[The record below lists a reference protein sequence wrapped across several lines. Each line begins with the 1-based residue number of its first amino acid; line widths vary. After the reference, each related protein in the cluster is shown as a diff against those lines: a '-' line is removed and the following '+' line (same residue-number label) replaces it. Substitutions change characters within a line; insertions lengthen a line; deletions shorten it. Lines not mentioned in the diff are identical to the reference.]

1 MEEENKVSEEKQVKV
16 PNPNPYKK
24 DHGESDPEVEAFAK
38 GELAKYQ
45 REQRE
50 KEAIA
55 ATEQKDTDASEET
68 AEKSDQEAT
77 PIAERPAKAE
87 DRVFKKR
94 YDDLKK
100 HYDSTINKHKEELTS
115 LRAQLES
122 STKQFVPPKSKEELE
137 AWRKE
142 YPDVYDMVETIAMN
156 KATTQTADLEN
167 KYKDLQLQQE
177 QIAKEKA
184 EVELLKIHPDF
195 NDLRQQDDFHTWAEQ
210 QDPTIQKH
218 KDELESLRNR
228 LESGNSQ
235 FAPPKSKEELEAW
248 RKEYPDVYDMVETIA
263 MEKATTRTAE
273 LEDKYKNLQLQQEQ
287 IAKEKAEVELLKL
300 HPDFNELRK
309 QDSFHEWAERQDPTI
324 QGWLYENTSNA
335 TLAARAIDLYKMDQG
350 ISKLSKKQESNV
362 KKEAAKAISKTRK
375 STETDMPQKKIWT
388 ATEISKLKAH
398 EFEKL
403 ESEID
408 LARLEGR
415 IEQR

>member
-1 MEEENKVSEEKQVKV
+1 MEQEKETPEVSNEKKVELQ
-16 PNPNPYKK
+16 NANPYSKVREK
-24 DHGESDPEVEAFAK
+24 DDAETEAFAK

-45 REQRE
+45 REQKE

-55 ATEQKDTDASEET
+55 ATEQKDPDASEET
-68 AEKSDQEAT
+68 ADESEQKAT

-100 HYDSTINKHKEELTS
+100 HYDSTIDKHKDELRS

-142 YPDVYDMVETIAMN
+142 YPDVYEMVETIAMN
-156 KATTQTADLEN
+156 KATTHTADLEN

-184 EVELLKIHPDF
+184 EVELLKLHPDF
-195 NDLRQQDDFHTWAEQ
+195 NDLRQ
-210 QDPTIQKH
+210 
-218 KDELESLRNR
+218 KDE
-228 LESGNSQ
+228 
-235 FAPPKSKEELEAW
+235 
-248 RKEYPDVYDMVETIA
+248 
-263 MEKATTRTAE
+263 
-273 LEDKYKNLQLQQEQ
+273 
-287 IAKEKAEVELLKL
+287 
-300 HPDFNELRK
+300 
-309 QDSFHEWAERQDPTI
+309 FHEWAAKQDPTI

-335 TLAARAIDLYKMDQG
+335 KLAARAIDLFKMDTGQ
-350 ISKLSKKQESNV
+350 SNLTKKEEKDI
-362 KKEAAKAISKTRK
+362 KKEAAKAISKTK
-375 STETDMPQKKIWT
+375 KANDSDVPKKKIWT
-388 ATEISKLKAH
+388 ATEISKLKPH
-398 EFEKL
+398 QFEKF
-403 ESEID
+403 EEEID

>member
-1 MEEENKVSEEKQVKV
+1 MEEEKKVSEETKAEI
-16 PNPNPYKK
+16 PNANPYSKIREK
-24 DHGESDPEVEAFAK
+24 DDAETEAFAK
-38 GELAKYQ
+38 GELAKFQ

-50 KEAIA
+50 KEAEA

-68 AEKSDQEAT
+68 ADKSEQQAT

-100 HYDSTINKHKEELTS
+100 HYDSTLNKHKEEVRT
-115 LRAQLES
+115 LRSQLES

-156 KATTQTADLEN
+156 KATTQTADLE
-167 KYKDLQLQQE
+167 
-177 QIAKEKA
+177 
-184 EVELLKIHPDF
+184 
-195 NDLRQQDDFHTWAEQ
+195 
-210 QDPTIQKH
+210 
-218 KDELESLRNR
+218 
-228 LESGNSQ
+228 
-235 FAPPKSKEELEAW
+235 
-248 RKEYPDVYDMVETIA
+248 
-263 MEKATTRTAE
+263 
-273 LEDKYKNLQLQQEQ
+273 DKYKNLQLQQEQ

-300 HPDFNELRK
+300 HPDFNEIRQK
-309 QDSFHEWAERQDPTI
+309 DEFHNWAANQDPTI

-335 TLAARAIDLYKMDQG
+335 KLAARAIDLYKMDNGQ
-350 ISKLSKKQESNV
+350 SKLTKKEEKDV

-375 STETDMPQKKIWT
+375 STESDIPKKKVWT
-388 ATEISKLKAH
+388 TSEISKLKPH
-398 EFEKL
+398 EFEKH
-403 ESEID
+403 EKDID

>member
-1 MEEENKVSEEKQVKV
+1 MEEEKKVSQETKAVLS
-16 PNPNPYKK
+16 NTNPYSK
-24 DHGESDPEVEAFAK
+24 DSGNEDPETEAFAK
-38 GELAKYQ
+38 GELTKYH

-50 KEAIA
+50 KAET

-68 AEKSDQEAT
+68 AEPTDQKAT

-142 YPDVYDMVETIAMN
+142 YPDVYDMVETIAIN
-156 KATTQTADLEN
+156 KATTQTADLET
-167 KYKDLQLQQE
+167 KYKDLKLQQE

-195 NDLRQQDDFHTWAEQ
+195 NELRANDDFHAWAEQ
-210 QDPTIQKH
+210 QDPNIQ
-218 KDELESLRNR
+218 S
-228 LESGNSQ
+228 
-235 FAPPKSKEELEAW
+235 
-248 RKEYPDVYDMVETIA
+248 
-263 MEKATTRTAE
+263 
-273 LEDKYKNLQLQQEQ
+273 
-287 IAKEKAEVELLKL
+287 
-300 HPDFNELRK
+300 
-309 QDSFHEWAERQDPTI
+309 
-324 QGWLYENTSNA
+324 WLYENTANSK
-335 TLAARAIDLYKMDQG
+335 LAARAIDLYKADRG
-350 ISKLSKKQESNV
+350 ITKAKKEDKDL
-362 KKEAAKAISKTRK
+362 KKEAAKAISKTK
-375 STETDMPQKKIWT
+375 KATDTDTPKKKIWT
-388 ATEISKLKAH
+388 TSEIAKLKPYQ
-398 EFEKL
+398 FEKF
-403 ESEID
+403 EKEID

>member
-1 MEEENKVSEEKQVKV
+1 MEEKEKETPEVSKETKVKM
-16 PNPNPYKK
+16 PAANPYQKNRE
-24 DHGESDPEVEAFAK
+24 DDPEVEAFAK

-45 REQRE
+45 REQKE
-50 KEAIA
+50 KEATA

-68 AEKSDQEAT
+68 AEKSETKAT

-100 HYDSTINKHKEELTS
+100 HYDSTINKHKDELQS
-115 LRAQLES
+115 LRTQLES

-184 EVELLKIHPDF
+184 EVELLKLHPDF
-195 NDLRQQDDFHTWAEQ
+195 NDLRQ
-210 QDPTIQKH
+210 
-218 KDELESLRNR
+218 KDE
-228 LESGNSQ
+228 
-235 FAPPKSKEELEAW
+235 FHDWA
-248 RKEYPDVYDMVETIA
+248 
-263 MEKATTRTAE
+263 
-273 LEDKYKNLQLQQEQ
+273 
-287 IAKEKAEVELLKL
+287 AK
-300 HPDFNELRK
+300 
-309 QDSFHEWAERQDPTI
+309 QDPTI

-335 TLAARAIDLYKMDQG
+335 QLAARAIDLYKMDTGQ
-350 ISKLSKKQESNV
+350 SKLTKKEEKDV
-362 KKEAAKAISKTRK
+362 KKEAAKAISKTK
-375 STETDMPQKKIWT
+375 KATDSDIPKKKVWT
-388 ATEISKLKAH
+388 TSEISKLKPH
-398 EFEKL
+398 EFEKF
-403 ESEID
+403 EKEID

>member
-1 MEEENKVSEEKQVKV
+1 MEEEKKVSEETKSIMQKV
-16 PNPNPYKK
+16 NPYSK
-24 DHGESDPEVEAFAK
+24 DHGDEDPEVEAFAK
-38 GELAKYQ
+38 GELSKFH

-50 KEAIA
+50 KEAEA

-68 AEKSDQEAT
+68 ADKLDQQAT

-142 YPDVYDMVETIAMN
+142 YPDVYDMVETIAIN

-167 KYKDLQLQQE
+167 KYKDLKLQQE

-195 NDLRQQDDFHTWAEQ
+195 NELRANDDFHAWAEQ
-210 QDPTIQKH
+210 QDPNIQ
-218 KDELESLRNR
+218 S
-228 LESGNSQ
+228 
-235 FAPPKSKEELEAW
+235 
-248 RKEYPDVYDMVETIA
+248 
-263 MEKATTRTAE
+263 
-273 LEDKYKNLQLQQEQ
+273 
-287 IAKEKAEVELLKL
+287 
-300 HPDFNELRK
+300 
-309 QDSFHEWAERQDPTI
+309 
-324 QGWLYENTSNA
+324 WLYENTANSK
-335 TLAARAIDLYKMDQG
+335 LAARAIDLYKADRG
-350 ISKLSKKQESNV
+350 ITKAKKEDKDL
-362 KKEAAKAISKTRK
+362 KKEAAKAISKTK
-375 STETDMPQKKIWT
+375 KATDTDTPKKKIWT
-388 ATEISKLKAH
+388 TSEIAKLKPYQ
-398 EFEKL
+398 FEKF
-403 ESEID
+403 EKEID